1 MVRFNEA
8 LLVGISLLAALVF
21 SKGRGSAPS
30 ISNIPFV
37 SPYTNLLS
45 EAQTQAVE
53 KLESN
58 ISTLESVRQ
67 SNLGIAENILNYEK
81 SLADINIA
89 KVQTELDKTQ
99 SYIGALQKTAQI
111 IPKYG
116 ITLEQAKYI
125 NQYGISSA
133 FKRWQDPKIAQLAN
147 IRQAQSLIPT
157 AVEFEQKQIAE
168 IDRLEEE
175 YQTRFGG
182 LSRYG

>member
-1 MVRFNEA
+1 MVKLNEA

-21 SKGRGSAPS
+21 SKGRESTPS
-30 ISNIPFV
+30 VSNVPFV
-37 SPYTNLLS
+37 SPYTTLLG
-45 EAQTQAVE
+45 EAQTEAIE

-67 SNLGIAENILNYEK
+67 SNLGIAENILNYER
-81 SLADINIA
+81 SLADVNIA

-99 SYIGALQKTAQI
+99 SYIGALQKRAQV

-116 ITLEQAKYI
+116 ITLDQANYI

-133 FKRWQDPKIAQLAN
+133 FKRWQDPKIAQVAN
-147 IRQAQSLIPT
+147 IRQARSLIPT

-182 LSRYG
+182 LRRYG